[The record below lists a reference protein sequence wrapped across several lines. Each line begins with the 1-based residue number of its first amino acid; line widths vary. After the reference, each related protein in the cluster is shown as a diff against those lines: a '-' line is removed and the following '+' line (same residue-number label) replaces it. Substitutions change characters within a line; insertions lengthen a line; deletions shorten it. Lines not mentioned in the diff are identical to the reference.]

1 MANTFKLKSKAN
13 VGTATSEVYVVPG
26 ATTTVV
32 IGITA
37 ANVSGN
43 AINATVGINRPVV
56 TYTMAVAASGN
67 NHYTFSAATDRTGS
81 INGDDPA
88 ITMRVGDTIQITNN
102 AASGHPLWLKTVQGT
117 GTGNPVSTP
126 AAANNGGSTNGVVV
140 SWTPNTAGTYYYNC
154 QNHAA
159 MTGTITVVD
168 GYDTIDLMKNVPI
181 PQGSSLE
188 FMQGNKI
195 VLETTDKI
203 TAVSNVNTS
212 LDLALTIMEIT

>member
-13 VGTATSEVYVVPG
+13 VGTATSEVYVVP
-26 ATTTVV
+26 ASTTTVV

-37 ANVSGN
+37 ANISGN
-43 AINATVGINRPVV
+43 ALNATVSVNRPVA
-56 TYTMAVAASGN
+56 TYTADIAASGTS
-67 NHYTFSAATDRTGS
+67 HYVFSNSTDR
-81 INGDDPA
+81 NGAANGNDPA
-88 ITMRVGDTIQITNN
+88 LTFRVGDTIQITTN
-102 AASGHPLWLKTVQGT
+102 AGAGHPFWIKTAATT

-126 AAANNGGSTNGVVV
+126 AATNNGATSGTI
-140 SWTPNTAGTYYYNC
+140 SWTPNTAGTFYYNC
-154 QNHAA
+154 QNHSG

>member
-13 VGTATSEVYVVPG
+13 VGTSVVDAYQVPA

-37 ANVSGN
+37 SNVSGN
-43 AINATVGINRPVV
+43 AINATVGVNRPVA
-56 TYTMAVAASGN
+56 TYTMQLAASGN
-67 NHYTFSAATDRTGS
+67 NHYTFSAATDRTGT
-81 INGDDPA
+81 INGDDPN
-88 ITMRVGDTIQITNN
+88 ITMRVGDTIQLTNN
-102 AASGHPLWLKTVQGT
+102 VASGHPLWLKTVQGT

-126 AAANNGGSTNGVVV
+126 AATNNGGSTNGVVV

-168 GYDTIDLMKNVPI
+168 GFDTISLMKNVPI

-203 TAVSNVNTS
+203 TAQSNVNTS